1 MPDTTQRPELPEL
14 PAVKVQTR
22 KPWSVQIIWIIP
34 ILAILFGLSLLYK
47 TEVERGPVITIAFKN
62 GDGFVAG
69 KTHVQ
74 FKGVQIGLVT
84 SIALSNDNEQVIVT
98 VQLDKNATKFTKD
111 DSSYWVVRPQ
121 ITTSGVSGLSTLL
134 SGPYIAADLGRST
147 EKRLQFVALDVPPI
161 LTGGTPGREFT
172 LKATSLG
179 SHSVGTPVYFRRLTV
194 GEVVAYDLEADGKE
208 ISIKV
213 FIHAPYDQYVT
224 TNTRFW
230 NASGV
235 DVTIGPSG
243 LKIQTESL
251 ISVMMGGIAFETPQS
266 IGVNILDANIDTHKA
281 ENAPVINQPP
291 SLSERAQAGYV
302 FKLFQTQATATEE
315 PYVLVQRA
323 VINFKE
329 SVRGLSVGA
338 PVEFRGVRIGEVAHI
353 GVAFDLKTF
362 VATQPVEINL
372 YPETILARSS
382 ISGAIIPIPNTKEGQ
397 SKRLKSFVD
406 HGLRAQLRS
415 LSLLTGEQYIGL
427 DFFPDA
433 PKYTFDLSKEPFEF
447 QAVPGKLESL
457 EQSVTDV
464 LATADKLF
472 KKIDANIIPDVT
484 KVLVNTD
491 KLLKKFDKNIV
502 PELKQVLSN
511 VDEITMSDSP
521 LLIDIRDS
529 LRELTKA
536 ANSIK
541 NLANM
546 LDQQPQSLI
555 YGKPLKDSQ

>member
-1 MPDTTQRPELPEL
+1 MPDTPQRPELSEL
-14 PAVKVQTR
+14 PAVKVKTR
-22 KPWSVQIIWIIP
+22 MPWSVQIIWIIP

-47 TEVERGPVITIAFKN
+47 TEVERGPVITIAFKT
-62 GDGFVAG
+62 GDGFEAG

-84 SIALSNDNEQVIVT
+84 SIALSQDNEQVIVT
-98 VQLDKNATKFTKD
+98 VQLDKNATNFTKED
-111 DSSYWVVRPQ
+111 ASYWVVRPQ

-172 LKATSLG
+172 LKASSLG
-179 SHSVGTPVYFRRLTV
+179 SHGVGTPVYFRRLTV
-194 GEVVAYDLEADGKE
+194 GEVVAYDLEPDGKE

-224 TNTRFW
+224 TNSRFW

-235 DVTIGPSG
+235 DITIGPAG
-243 LKIQTESL
+243 LQIQTESL
-251 ISVMMGGIAFETPQS
+251 ISVMVGGIAFETPQS
-266 IGVNILDANIDTHKA
+266 TGVDILDAAVDPNKLANT
-281 ENAPVINQPP
+281 PLSNQPP
-291 SLSERAQAGYV
+291 LLSESAQAGQV
-302 FKLFQTQATATEE
+302 FKLFQTKTTAIEE
-315 PYVLVQRA
+315 PYVLVQRL
-323 VINFKE
+323 VINFKD

-353 GVAFDLKTF
+353 GLAFDLKTF

-372 YPETILARSS
+372 YPEIMQARSS
-382 ISGAIIPIPNTKEGQ
+382 ISGAIIPIPKTKEGQ
-397 SKRLKSFVD
+397 VKRLQNFVEN
-406 HGLRAQLRS
+406 GLRAQLRS
-415 LSLLTGEQYIGL
+415 LSLLTGEKYVGL
-427 DFFPDA
+427 DFYPKA
-433 PKYTFDLSKEPFEF
+433 PKYKSDMSKEPIEIQAIPEEF
-447 QAVPGKLESL
+447 NAL
-457 EQSVTDV
+457 EQSVADV
-464 LATADKLF
+464 LA
-472 KKIDANIIPDVT
+472 
-484 KVLVNTD
+484 NTD
-491 KLLKKFDKNIV
+491 KLLKKLDANIV

-511 VDEITMSDSP
+511 VDDMTKSDSP

-541 NLANM
+541 ILADM

>member
-1 MPDTTQRPELPEL
+1 MPDSPQRPELPEL
-14 PAVKVQTR
+14 PAVKVKVR
-22 KPWSVQIIWIIP
+22 MPWSVQIIWIIP

-47 TEVERGPVITIAFKN
+47 AEVDRGSVITIAFKD

-74 FKGVQIGLVT
+74 YKGVQIGLVT
-84 SIALSNDNEQVIVT
+84 SVALSTDNEQVIVT
-98 VQLDKNATKFTKD
+98 VQLDKNTSNFTKED
-111 DSSYWVVRPQ
+111 ASYWVVRPQ

-147 EKRLQFVALDVPPI
+147 EKQKQFVALDVPPI

-172 LKATSLG
+172 LKAPSLG

-194 GEVVAYDLEADGKE
+194 GEVVAYDLDADGKE
-208 ISIKV
+208 IAIKV

-235 DVTIGPSG
+235 DITIGPAG
-243 LKIQTESL
+243 LQIQTESL
-251 ISVMMGGIAFETPQS
+251 ISVLVGGIAFETPQPN
-266 IGVNILDANIDTHKA
+266 GVNILDVNVDINKSANASSKN
-281 ENAPVINQPP
+281 EPP
-291 SLSERAQAGYV
+291 ALSERAQVGQV
-302 FKLFQTQATATEE
+302 FKLFQTRATAIVE
-315 PYVLVQRA
+315 PYVLVQRV
-323 VINFKE
+323 VINFEE

-338 PVEFRGVRIGEVAHI
+338 PVEFRGVHIGEVAHI
-353 GVAFDLKTF
+353 GLAYDLKTF
-362 VATQPVEINL
+362 VATQPVEINI
-372 YPETILARSS
+372 YPETMLARST
-382 ISGAIIPIPNTKEGQ
+382 INGAIIPIPKTKEGRSNQLQ
-397 SKRLKSFVD
+397 SLVD

-415 LSLLTGEQYIGL
+415 LSLLTGEKYIGL
-427 DFFPDA
+427 DFYPNA
-433 PKYTFDLSKEPFEF
+433 PKFTFDTTKEPFEL
-447 QAVPGKLESL
+447 QYVPGKLESF
-457 EQSVTDV
+457 EESVTNV
-464 LATADKLF
+464 VANADKLL
-472 KKIDANIIPDVT
+472 KKIDANIVPEVS

-491 KLLKKFDKNIV
+491 KFLKKIDANIV

-511 VDEITMSDSP
+511 VDDMTMSDSP

-541 NLANM
+541 TLADM

>member
-1 MPDTTQRPELPEL
+1 MPDTPQRPELSEL
-14 PAVKVQTR
+14 PAVKVKTR
-22 KPWSVQIIWIIP
+22 MPWSVQIIWIIP

-47 TEVERGPVITIAFKN
+47 TEVERGPVITIAFKT
-62 GDGFVAG
+62 GDGFEAG

-84 SIALSNDNEQVIVT
+84 SIALSQDNEQVIVT
-98 VQLDKNATKFTKD
+98 VQLDKNATNFTKED
-111 DSSYWVVRPQ
+111 ASYWVVRPQ

-172 LKATSLG
+172 LKASSLG
-179 SHSVGTPVYFRRLTV
+179 SHGVGTPVYFRRLTV
-194 GEVVAYDLEADGKE
+194 GEVVAYDLEPDGKE

-224 TNTRFW
+224 TNSRFW

-235 DVTIGPSG
+235 DITIGPAG
-243 LKIQTESL
+243 LQIQTESL
-251 ISVMMGGIAFETPQS
+251 ISVMVGGIAFETPQS
-266 IGVNILDANIDTHKA
+266 TGVDILDAAVDPNKLANT
-281 ENAPVINQPP
+281 PLSNQPP
-291 SLSERAQAGYV
+291 LLSESAQAGQV
-302 FKLFQTQATATEE
+302 FKLFQTKTTAIEE
-315 PYVLVQRA
+315 PYVLVQRL
-323 VINFKE
+323 VINFKD

-338 PVEFRGVRIGEVAHI
+338 PVEFRGVRIGEVTHI
-353 GVAFDLKTF
+353 GLAFDLKTF

-372 YPETILARSS
+372 YPEIMQARSS
-382 ISGAIIPIPNTKEGQ
+382 ISGAIIPIPKTKEGQ
-397 SKRLKSFVD
+397 VKRLQNFVEN
-406 HGLRAQLRS
+406 GLRAQLRS
-415 LSLLTGEQYIGL
+415 LSLLTGEKYVGL
-427 DFFPDA
+427 DFYPKA
-433 PKYTFDLSKEPFEF
+433 PKYKSDMSKEPIEIQAIPEEF
-447 QAVPGKLESL
+447 NAL
-457 EQSVTDV
+457 EQSVADV
-464 LATADKLF
+464 LA
-472 KKIDANIIPDVT
+472 
-484 KVLVNTD
+484 NTD
-491 KLLKKFDKNIV
+491 KLLKKLDANIV

-511 VDEITMSDSP
+511 VDDMTKSDSP

-541 NLANM
+541 ILADM